1 MCRPYVAMQVREEES
16 PAAAAVLR
24 QGQFQ
29 GQLVTCPGARKYCVG
44 FVCRQPF
51 SSGILALDVATS
63 RCALLHCATGDRA
76 ETDYERC
83 VVDVCC

>member
-1 MCRPYVAMQVREEES
+1 MCRRYVAMQVRDEES

-63 RCALLHCATGDRA
+63 RCALLD
-76 ETDYERC
+76 
-83 VVDVCC
+83 